1 MRVVWLQ
8 GQPPARYAV
17 DLGPNPLLAT
27 VDLRRAQMCR
37 NPDEREHRGRP
48 QPASARD
55 GVRAVRLKL
64 ILADAVVL
72 LVVLTVLPMLWVGDY
87 LLRLWGGLRQWTK
100 RR

>member
-1 MRVVWLQ
+1 
-8 GQPPARYAV
+8 
-17 DLGPNPLLAT
+17 
-27 VDLRRAQMCR
+27 
-37 NPDEREHRGRP
+37 
-48 QPASARD
+48 
-55 GVRAVRLKL
+55 VRLKL

>member
-1 MRVVWLQ
+1 MAE
-8 GQPPARYAV
+8 PA
-17 DLGPNPLLAT
+17 
-27 VDLRRAQMCR
+27 
-37 NPDEREHRGRP
+37 EHRRRP
-48 QPASARD
+48 QPAEARD
-55 GVRAVRLKL
+55 GERAVRLKL